1 MPDVVVAPSSSVGV
15 VLRPDPPVQH
25 RFART
30 VKRLSRNK
38 LALFGTIVALIFI
51 VLGIIGPSLA
61 PYDYAK
67 QNLMKA
73 NLPPFSEGHL
83 LGTDQVGRDMLSRIL
98 TGIRISLVVGLGV
111 TVISMVIGTLLGA
124 VAGYYRGV
132 PDSVISGIVELAWGF
147 PLVLLAVI
155 LAGTLGPG
163 LLAAVLAIGLINWAG
178 FGRIVRGE
186 ILAIRESEFVLAA
199 RATGVPDRRII
210 VRHILPNIVAPAL
223 VMGSYYVALAIIA
236 EAGLSFIGMG
246 AQPPLPSL
254 GVMVAEGRNYMM
266 LNPWV
271 ITIPGLTILL
281 IVLGM
286 NMTGDG
292 LRDLLDPRSK
302 HR

>member
-1 MPDVVVAPSSSVGV
+1 M
-15 VLRPDPPVQH
+15 RPEPPVQH

-302 HR
+302 NR

>member
-1 MPDVVVAPSSSVGV
+1 
-15 VLRPDPPVQH
+15 
-25 RFART
+25 
-30 VKRLSRNK
+30 
-38 LALFGTIVALIFI
+38 
-51 VLGIIGPSLA
+51 
-61 PYDYAK
+61 
-67 QNLMKA
+67 
-73 NLPPFSEGHL
+73 
-83 LGTDQVGRDMLSRIL
+83 
-98 TGIRISLVVGLGV
+98 
-111 TVISMVIGTLLGA
+111 VISMVIGTLLGA

>member
-1 MPDVVVAPSSSVGV
+1 M
-15 VLRPDPPVQH
+15 RPDPPVQH

-210 VRHILPNIVAPAL
+210 VRHILPNIVTPAL

-302 HR
+302 NR

>member
-1 MPDVVVAPSSSVGV
+1 MPDEVLAPSSSVAV
-15 VLRPDPPVQH
+15 VLRPEAPPRH
-25 RFART
+25 RLRNA

-38 LALFGTIVALIFI
+38 LALFGTLIALLFI
-51 VLGIIGPSLA
+51 VLGIIGPSIA

-73 NLPPFSEGHL
+73 NLPPLTDGHI
-83 LGTDQVGRDMLSRIL
+83 LGTDQTGRDMLSRIL
-98 TGIRISLVVGLGV
+98 VGIRISLLVGLGV
-111 TVISMVIGTLLGA
+111 TIISMIVGTLLGA
-124 VAGYYRGV
+124 IAGYYRGAS
-132 PDSVISGIVELAWGF
+132 DAVISGIVELAWGF

-155 LAGTLGPG
+155 MAGALGPG

-186 ILAIRESEFVLAA
+186 ILAIREAEYIQAA
-199 RATGVPDRRII
+199 RASGVTDGRII
-210 VRHILPNIVAPAL
+210 IRHILPNIVAPAL

-266 LNPWV
+266 QNPWV
-271 ITIPGLTILL
+271 ITIPGVTILL
-281 IVLGM
+281 IVLGL

-292 LRDLLDPRSK
+292 LRDLLDPRLK
-302 HR
+302 NK

>member
-1 MPDVVVAPSSSVGV
+1 M
-15 VLRPDPPVQH
+15 RPDPPVQH

-302 HR
+302 NR